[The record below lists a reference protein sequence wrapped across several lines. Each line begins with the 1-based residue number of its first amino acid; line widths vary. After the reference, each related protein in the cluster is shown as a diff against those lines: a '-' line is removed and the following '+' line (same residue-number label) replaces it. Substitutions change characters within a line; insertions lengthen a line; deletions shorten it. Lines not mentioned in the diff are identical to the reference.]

1 MQRYTASKQKV
12 KTVAKKIKKN
22 VGGFG
27 NVTSDHLVLGI

>member
-12 KTVAKKIKKN
+12 KTVAKKIKN